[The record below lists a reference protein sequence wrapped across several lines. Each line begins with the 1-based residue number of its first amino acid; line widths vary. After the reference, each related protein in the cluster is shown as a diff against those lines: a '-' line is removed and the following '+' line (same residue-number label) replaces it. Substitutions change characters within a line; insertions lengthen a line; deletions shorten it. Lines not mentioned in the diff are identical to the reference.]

1 MTTALEQHLLNDFQ
15 RDFPLS
21 ATPFGD
27 IGQTLNVSE
36 HAVLDHLRRLQACG
50 AVSRVGAVF
59 RPHRIG
65 ASTLAAMA
73 VPDSRLAAVA
83 QIVSDCPQ
91 VNHNYER
98 EHRYNL
104 WFVMTAASEAILH
117 EALDDLARKAACP
130 VLKLPMLEDYH
141 IDLGFSLWAN
151 EAYAKVKEKR
161 GQPRP
166 TASFVMDPADRA
178 VIAALQ
184 PGLPLVS
191 RPYAALGQV
200 AGMSEQGVRERLAYL
215 IEQDVIKRMGV
226 IVRHHELGYSANAM
240 VVWDIPDEQTA
251 QFGQCI
257 GEVEYVTLCYRR
269 PRRLPHWRYNLFSM
283 IHGRDREAVLDLVED
298 LRQRCGLQAFRYE
311 VLFSRKRFK
320 QCGAHYVAASPV
332 AATQVAA

>member
-36 HAVLDHLRRLQACG
+36 HVVLENLRQLQARG
-50 AVSRVGAVF
+50 LVSRVGAVF

-73 VPDSRLAAVA
+73 VPDSSLGEIA
-83 QIVSDCPQ
+83 QMVSDCPQ

-98 EHRYNL
+98 EHHYNL
-104 WFVMTAASEAILH
+104 WFVMTAADAASLQEV
-117 EALDDLARKAACP
+117 LDEMARKAGCP
-130 VLKLPMLEDYH
+130 VLNLPMLEDYH

-151 EAYAKVKEKR
+151 DADARAKQKR
-161 GQPRP
+161 SQPKHRH
-166 TASFVMDPADRA
+166 TSSFAMDPSDQAM
-178 VIAALQ
+178 IAALQ

-191 RPYAALGQV
+191 RPYAVLGRL
-200 AGMSEQGVRERLAYL
+200 AGMSEQGVIERLSYL

-226 IVRHHELGYSANAM
+226 IVRHHELGFSANAM
-240 VVWDIPDEQTA
+240 VVWDIPDERAA

-257 GEVEYVTLCYRR
+257 GEVAYVTLCYRR
-269 PRRLPHWRYNLFSM
+269 PRCLPHWRYNLFSM
-283 IHGRDREAVLDLVED
+283 IHGRSRGAVLELVED
-298 LRQRCGLQAFRYE
+298 MRQRCGLQAFHYE

-320 QCGAHYVAASPV
+320 QCGAHYVAETEV
-332 AATQVAA
+332 AA